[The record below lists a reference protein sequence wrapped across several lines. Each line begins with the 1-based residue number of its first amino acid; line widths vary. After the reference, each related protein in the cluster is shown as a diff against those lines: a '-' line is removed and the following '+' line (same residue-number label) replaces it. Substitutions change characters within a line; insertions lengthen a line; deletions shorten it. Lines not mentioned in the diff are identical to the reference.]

1 MNKKSI
7 SLLIVALSLISLS
20 LAAFAP
26 MNVEPDELDRYG
38 GPGNRIDTQPSND
51 GTCDADCTGTGENVG
66 GNSVLQGSR
75 NSGFSR
81 SGSGYGLTPLS
92 DAEAQGLAL
101 AIEEEYKARAL
112 YEYVMETF
120 GSVSPF
126 AEIAVSEATHVSV
139 LIRQADKYGVDYP
152 AYDPSIFDFPV
163 FATVDD
169 AYQAGIDAEIEDA
182 ALYDTLLA
190 DVTHEDIARV
200 YTNLKT
206 ASLENHLVSFQE
218 YLNN

>member
-7 SLLIVALSLISLS
+7 SLLVVALSLISLS

-26 MNVEPDELDRYG
+26 MNAEPVELDRYG

-66 GNSVLQGSR
+66 GNSTLLGSG
-75 NSGFSR
+75 NNGFSR
-81 SGSGYGLTPLS
+81 NGSGYALTPLS
-92 DAEAQGLAL
+92 DVEVQGLVF

-112 YEYVMETF
+112 YEYAIETF
-120 GSVSPF
+120 GNVAPF
-126 AEIAVSEATHVSV
+126 AEIAVSEAMHASV
-139 LIRQADKYGVDYP
+139 LIRQAEKYGVDYP
-152 AYDPSIFDFPV
+152 AYDPSVFDFPIFTSV
-163 FATVDD
+163 ED

-182 ALYDTLLA
+182 ALYDALLA

-200 YTNLKT
+200 YTNLQT
-206 ASLENHLVSFQE
+206 ASLSNHLVSFQD